1 MTNEDLKDTIIEA
14 IQDYFRDIDEDDNVD
29 IIEMEEE
36 LIELIENIDVDME
49 KKTEV
54 IDMFNHE
61 DDDKI

>member
-14 IQDYFRDIDEDDNVD
+14 IQDYFRDIDEDDDVD